1 MMAIEDRS
9 TQGPPKADAAP
20 QRQVQPFDALI
31 AALRNDV
38 AHAQQSLDRDYSAR
52 LQRTVDLNRDG
63 HAESLSYFF
72 NVVVPDGDGGTRT
85 LRMPIVSMRP
95 FTQHKIVEVSL
106 ELMASIEETPPDPV
120 AITDA
125 PDPPPLSL
133 VVYRRGEALL
143 RKLHRVFITFRGDQP
158 EGGGEVT
165 IDGLLLKKIA
175 PSDRG

>member
-1 MMAIEDRS
+1 M
-9 TQGPPKADAAP
+9 
-20 QRQVQPFDALI
+20 
-31 AALRNDV
+31 
-38 AHAQQSLDRDYSAR
+38 
-52 LQRTVDLNRDG
+52 
-63 HAESLSYFF
+63 
-72 NVVVPDGDGGTRT
+72 
-85 LRMPIVSMRP
+85 RMPMVSMRP
-95 FTQHKIVEVSL
+95 FVQHKIVEVSL

-120 AITDA
+120 ATLPTDA
-125 PDPPPLSL
+125 LDPPPLSL